1 MENSFSKQELINA
14 LVEYYEN
21 ATAVNFEGYVD
32 TDEIGNDICQHSKD
46 TIDMLCDIV
55 LAQLYYYLARD
66 FVTLS
71 TA

>member
-1 MENSFSKQELINA
+1 MENFFSKSELINA

-21 ATAVNFEGYVD
+21 ANRVKFEGYVD
-32 TDEIGNDICQHSKD
+32 KDEIGNDIEIHAKD
-46 TIDMLCDIV
+46 TIDMLCDI
-55 LAQLYYYLARD
+55 AMSQLYCYLARD